1 MKLYDTPMAPNPRRV
16 RIFLAEKGATIPTVD
31 VNLMKGEHRNP
42 EYRALVP
49 NGRVPALVLDDGT
62 VLCESIA
69 ICRYLESLYP
79 EPNLMGVD
87 ALEIAQ
93 IDMWTRRMEFEL
105 MMPVASA
112 FRHVHP
118 AAAVLENQFKD
129 FGLSMKK
136 VGEKSYAYLDKI
148 LADQPYIAGDR
159 YTIADISA
167 ICTVQFGAA
176 VSDIHVT
183 EALPHLKRWADE
195 VGARPAVKS
204 SLKSAA

>member
-16 RIFLAEKGATIPTVD
+16 RIFMAEKGIEIPTVN
-31 VNLMKGEHRNP
+31 VNLMKGEHRNK

-49 NGRVPALVLDDGT
+49 NGRVPALELDDGT

-69 ICRYLESLYP
+69 ICRYLESLHP
-79 EPNLMGVD
+79 EPNLMGND

-93 IDMWTRRMEFEL
+93 IDMWTRRLEFEL

-118 AAAVLENQFKD
+118 AGAKLETQFKD
-129 FGLSMKK
+129 FGLAMKK
-136 VGEKSYAYLDKI
+136 VGQRSFAYLNKI

-176 VSDIHVT
+176 VSDIHI
-183 EALPHLKRWADE
+183 EEDQIHLKRWADE
-195 VGARPAVKS
+195 VGGRPAVQS
-204 SLKSAA
+204 SLESAA

>member
-16 RIFLAEKGATIPTVD
+16 RIFIAEKGITIPTVD
-31 VNLMKGEHRNP
+31 INLMKGEHRQP
-42 EYRALVP
+42 EYRNLVP
-49 NGRVPALVLDDGT
+49 NGRVPALELDDGK

-79 EPNLMGVD
+79 EPNLMGKD
-87 ALEIAQ
+87 ALEIAE
-93 IDMWTRRMEFEL
+93 IEMWTRRMEFEL

-118 AAAVLENQFKD
+118 AGAKLETQFKD

-136 VGEKSYAYLDKI
+136 VGERSFAYLNKV
-148 LADQPYIAGDR
+148 LAERPYIAGDR

-176 VSDIHVT
+176 VSDIHVK
-183 EALPHLKRWADE
+183 EDQPHLKRWADE
-195 VGARPAVKS
+195 MAARPAVQS
-204 SLKSAA
+204 SLASVA